1 MIRGSRNN
9 LASEILEVL
18 EQERKRRKGKPKSAS
33 LAEVALTVPPQDVHP
48 AISATAKALHQ
59 AKQNADEVIGATN
72 LDLPWRT
79 ASR

>member
-1 MIRGSRNN
+1 VIHGSRNN
-9 LASEILEVL
+9 LASEIREVL
-18 EQERKRRKGKPKSAS
+18 EQERRRKSKPKSAS

-48 AISATAKALHQ
+48 AISATAKALRK
-59 AKQNADEVIGATN
+59 AKPNADEVIGATN